1 MAASLLKGRIVLNVM
16 ITIDT
21 ELWPDSPGWPHT
33 PLAAG
38 TRCERELETYLFG
51 GGAAGL
57 GLPYQ
62 LRVFRDAGLK
72 AIFFV
77 EPLFSFTLG
86 AEPLHRVLDLIAAH
100 HQEVGLHLHPEWLT
114 SARRA
119 ELPAFRGPFIRQYS
133 EQEQTTLLLAGE
145 QRLRELGAPPIRCFR
160 AGSWGADWTT
170 LRAMARAGIAIDSS
184 LNATFSTSFPERI
197 DREDLCQPAM
207 CDRVW
212 EFPVTNFVDRPPAGF
227 RPLHVCA
234 CSFGEFSTILEQAE
248 RVGWSYVVMVLHSFE
263 FVRVNRISTRRV
275 GPRRLLA
282 ARFERLC
289 AYLADNTA
297 RFRTCHFADVDLGAL
312 QPGKPVAPLLSSRV
326 RTLRRYAEQ
335 ALARVY

>member
-1 MAASLLKGRIVLNVM
+1 MLNVM

-38 TRCERELETYLFG
+38 TRCERELEAYFFG

-62 LRVFRDAGLK
+62 LRVFHDAGLK

-86 AEPLHRVLDLIAAH
+86 AEPLHRVLDLIATH

-114 SARRA
+114 SARRP

-133 EQEQTTLLLAGE
+133 EHEQVMLLRAGE
-145 QRLRELGAPPIRCFR
+145 QRLRDLGAPPIRCFR
-160 AGSWGADWTT
+160 AGSWGADSTT
-170 LRAMARAGIAIDSS
+170 LRAMVRAGIVIDSS
-184 LNATFSTSFPERI
+184 LNATFSTSFPERA
-197 DREDLCQPAM
+197 DRDNLCQPAL
-207 CDRVW
+207 CEGVW
-212 EFPVTNFVDRPPAGF
+212 EFPVTNFVDHPPAGC

-248 RVGWSYVVMVLHSFE
+248 RAGWSYIVMVLHSFE
-263 FVRVNRISTRRV
+263 FVRVNRISTGRV
-275 GPRRLLA
+275 GLRRLLA

-289 AYLADNTA
+289 AYLANNAA

-312 QPGKPVAPLLSSRV
+312 QAAKSVAPLVSSRV

-335 ALARVY
+335 ALSLVY

>member
-1 MAASLLKGRIVLNVM
+1 MLNVM

-38 TRCERELETYLFG
+38 TRCERELEAYFF

-62 LRVFRDAGLK
+62 LRVFQDAGLK

-77 EPLFSFTLG
+77 EPLFSFALG
-86 AEPLHRVLDLIAAH
+86 AEPLHRVLDLITAH
-100 HQEVGLHLHPEWLT
+100 HQEVGLHVHPEWLA
-114 SARRA
+114 SARCP
-119 ELPAFRGPFIRQYS
+119 ELPAFRGPFIRQYP
-133 EQEQTTLLLAGE
+133 EQEQVMLLRAGE
-145 QRLRELGAPPIRCFR
+145 QRLRDLGAPPIRSFR
-160 AGSWGADWTT
+160 AGSWGADSTT

-184 LNATFSTSFPERI
+184 LNATFSTSFPERA
-197 DREDLCQPAM
+197 DRDNLCQPGM
-207 CDRVW
+207 CEAVW
-212 EFPVTNFVDRPPAGF
+212 EFPVTRFVDHPPAGC

-234 CSFGEFSTILEQAE
+234 CSFREFSTILEQAE
-248 RVGWSYVVMVLHSFE
+248 RAGWSYVVMVLHSFE
-263 FVRVNRISTRRV
+263 FVRVNRISTGRA
-275 GPRRLLA
+275 GPQRLLA

-289 AYLADNTA
+289 AYLADNAA

-312 QPGKPVAPLLSSRV
+312 QPAKSVPPLVSSHA
-326 RTLRRYAEQ
+326 RTLQRYAEQ
-335 ALARVY
+335 TLSRVY